1 MSAQQF
7 DFTGRTAV
15 VTGAA
20 GAIGRAVACSFAAA
34 GAHVVGLDLR
44 PADDIIC
51 CDVTDEESVGQVL
64 GVVAAGH
71 KVTDLVHC
79 AGVVSV
85 GGVLTVP
92 ADEIRQVLNINL
104 MSAFIIA
111 QAAGRLL
118 GPGSAMT
125 FLGSQ
130 AAVHGA
136 PGWAAYCA
144 AKAGVARLVEAL
156 AKELGPSG
164 IRVNAVCP
172 GSVDTPMTG
181 QAIDLIARG
190 EGAETAAI
198 RHRYER
204 TNPLGRMASTDEIA
218 EICLFLSSPLASYIN
233 GASIMVDGGE
243 RPG

>member
-1 MSAQQF
+1 VTAQQF
-7 DFTGRTAV
+7 DFAGRTAV

-20 GAIGRAVACSFAAA
+20 GAIGRAVAYSFAQA
-34 GAHVVGLDLR
+34 GAQVIGLDLC
-44 PADDIIC
+44 AGDDIIR
-51 CDVTDEESVGQVL
+51 CDVTEEESVGQVL
-64 GVVAAGH
+64 DDVAARH

-85 GGVLTVP
+85 GAVLTVP
-92 ADEIRQVLNINL
+92 AVEIRRVLDINL
-104 MSAFIIA
+104 MSAFIVA
-111 QAAGRLL
+111 RAAGRLL
-118 GPGSAMT
+118 GPGAVMT

-172 GSVDTPMTG
+172 GSVDTPMSG

-190 EGAETAAI
+190 EGAETMAV
-198 RHRYER
+198 RRRYER
-204 TNPLGRMASTDEIA
+204 ANPLGRMASTEEIA